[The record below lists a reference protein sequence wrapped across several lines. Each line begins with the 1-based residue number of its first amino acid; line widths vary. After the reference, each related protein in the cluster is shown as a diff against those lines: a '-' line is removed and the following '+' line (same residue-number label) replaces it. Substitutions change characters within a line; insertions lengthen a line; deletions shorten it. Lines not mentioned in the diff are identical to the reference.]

1 MPSRK
6 KSAAGRGK
14 TTQAASRRVSKGRTN
29 RSGNKTRTNSGS
41 SSVLVLVYDFFAGT
55 YFGRISVATMLL
67 CLIVLINFLIS
78 GDRFNWF
85 FTLTGIELVVAAA
98 GGWLYFLLRDD
109 GE

>member
-1 MPSRK
+1 M
-6 KSAAGRGK
+6 
-14 TTQAASRRVSKGRTN
+14 
-29 RSGNKTRTNSGS
+29 
-41 SSVLVLVYDFFAGT
+41 LVYDFLAGT
-55 YFGRISVATMLL
+55 YFGRISVAAILL
-67 CLIVLINFLIS
+67 CLIVLINLLIS

>member
-6 KSAAGRGK
+6 KPAARRGK
-14 TTQAASRRVSKGRTN
+14 TTQSASRQVSKGRTT

-55 YFGRISVATMLL
+55 YFGRISVAAMLL
-67 CLIVLINFLIS
+67 SLIVLINFLIS